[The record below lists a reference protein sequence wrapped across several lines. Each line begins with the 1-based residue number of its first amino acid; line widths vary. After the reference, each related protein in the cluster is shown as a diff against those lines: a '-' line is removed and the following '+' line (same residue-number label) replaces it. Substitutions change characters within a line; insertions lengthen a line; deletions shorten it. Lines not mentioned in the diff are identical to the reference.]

1 MGRPRL
7 AKHPKIAVMEPED
20 ISQEAPESEPVF
32 PLETGGFA
40 SANKSE
46 AVRTALAEGLEELD
60 DIHDFVKAKF
70 GHDMPKTLI
79 SSYKSRLGGAKKAA
93 QVAPKAA
100 TKSEPTGKSMNKSE
114 AARAAIDAGYDKPAT
129 ALPWIKETFGV
140 EIGGQHF
147 SAIKSQYL
155 KKQAEEPAKTEPAKR
170 GRKPKAVTPA
180 VQAPVTATPKAT
192 PAANGHLDVLD
203 ALTAMK
209 PLIAQFGADKVKQ
222 MVDLLG

>member
-1 MGRPRL
+1 
-7 AKHPKIAVMEPED
+7 
-20 ISQEAPESEPVF
+20 
-32 PLETGGFA
+32 
-40 SANKSE
+40 
-46 AVRTALAEGLEELD
+46 
-60 DIHDFVKAKF
+60 
-70 GHDMPKTLI
+70 MPKTLI
-79 SSYKSRLGGAKKAA
+79 SSYKSRLGGSKQKAA
-93 QVAPKAA
+93 QVAPKTAPE
-100 TKSEPTGKSMNKSE
+100 SEPTGKSMNKSE

-155 KKQAEEPAKTEPAKR
+155 KKQADEPAKAEPAKR
-170 GRKPKAVTPA
+170 GRKPKATTPVA
-180 VQAPVTATPKAT
+180 AQPTATPKAA
-192 PAANGHLDVLD
+192 PAANGHLDLLD